1 MANEIA
7 NSIHAAAV
15 VQFDSSGTPSF
26 APNGNQGFAAWG
38 TTAKNSQKVADGRF
52 KLRMIAPVNLA
63 KGEAV
68 ALVVPI
74 GPKGFFPDDYDG
86 PYTAYLSL
94 DPSDMAVINVQTQW
108 TYCPG
113 GPGRS
118 AKNTPEQQPANR
130 GAASAS
136 EPSPTPSCYVPDAN
150 VDFSL
155 VVIRLAQ
162 QQTTS
167 VS

>member
-15 VQFDSSGTPSF
+15 VQFDSNGAPSF

-38 TTAKNSQKVADGRF
+38 TSAKNSQKVADGRF

-74 GPKGFFPDDYDG
+74 GPKGFFPEDYQG
-86 PYTAYLSL
+86 PYTAYISL

-113 GPGRS
+113 GPGA
-118 AKNTPEQQPANR
+118 AKKKPQQLPAKQGE
-130 GAASAS
+130 GATSD
-136 EPSPTPSCYVPDAN
+136 PSPTPSCYVPDAN

-167 VS
+167 AS